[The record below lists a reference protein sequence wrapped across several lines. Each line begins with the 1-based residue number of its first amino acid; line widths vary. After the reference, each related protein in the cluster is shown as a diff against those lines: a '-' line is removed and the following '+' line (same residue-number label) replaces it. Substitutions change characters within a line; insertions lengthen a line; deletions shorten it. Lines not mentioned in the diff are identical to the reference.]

1 MAKSKI
7 DPASIRRILAT
18 DCGSTTTKAILIQKV
33 DGEYRQTH
41 RGEAPT
47 TVEAPV
53 EDVTNGVRNSIRE
66 LEELSGIKM
75 LTEEG
80 NILKDFS
87 ETTGVD
93 IYVST
98 SSAGGGLQMVVSGVV
113 KEMTGESAERAAL
126 GAGAIVMETL
136 AVNDGL
142 MPHEKIE
149 RVRYLRPDMMLLAG
163 GVDGGTVKHVLAIT
177 EIVGASNPKPRLG
190 LSYKLPVIYSGNVDA
205 RDEVR
210 RILGDKVELDI
221 CENLRPSLEKENLDP
236 PRQRIQAQFLDH
248 VMSHAPGYPNLMKL
262 TDEDIMPTPGAVGK
276 IIQTVAELDDI
287 KVVGVDIGGAT
298 TDVFSVFKNYD
309 TGEDIFNRSV
319 SANLGMS
326 YSFSNVMAEAGL
338 ENVMRWVPFDLNEV
352 QLRNQVK
359 NKMIRPTSIP
369 YSLEDLIFEQAVARE
384 ALRLSFDQHK
394 SLAVGLKGVQK
405 QRSISDIF
413 TQTEAGSTLVNMM
426 DCGLI
431 IGSGGVLSHAPRR
444 QQSALMM
451 IDSFYPE
458 GFTKLAV
465 DSIFM
470 MPHLGVLSEVH
481 PEAAKQVFLKDCLVH
496 IGTCI
501 APVGN
506 AKSTGELVAQIQI
519 EYADGKEEEFNL
531 LYGDLLVLP
540 LKGEQEASVTVRP
553 SREFNMGSGKGK
565 MVREKVN
572 GGLAG
577 LIFDGRGRP
586 FSMSTDPEVRIATLK
601 KWYQSLEVYPNFT
614 N

>member
-1 MAKSKI
+1 
-7 DPASIRRILAT
+7 
-18 DCGSTTTKAILIQKV
+18 
-33 DGEYRQTH
+33 
-41 RGEAPT
+41 
-47 TVEAPV
+47 
-53 EDVTNGVRNSIRE
+53 
-66 LEELSGIKM
+66 M

-205 RDEVR
+205 RDEVQ

-338 ENVMRWVPFDLNEV
+338 ENVMRWVPFDLNEL

-413 TQTEAGSTLVNMM
+413 SQTEAGSTLVNMM

-481 PEAAKQVFLKDCLVH
+481 PEAAK
-496 IGTCI
+496 
-501 APVGN
+501 
-506 AKSTGELVAQIQI
+506 TGFFEGLSRP
-519 EYADGKEEEFNL
+519 YRH
-531 LYGDLLVLP
+531 LYSSCR
-540 LKGEQEASVTVRP
+540 KCKINWRSNC
-553 SREFNMGSGKGK
+553 SNS
-565 MVREKVN
+565 N
-572 GGLAG
+572 
-577 LIFDGRGRP
+577 
-586 FSMSTDPEVRIATLK
+586 
-601 KWYQSLEVYPNFT
+601 
-614 N
+614 